1 METIQGIT
9 EMLQGFQFSL
19 PMAGMVL
26 STAVLIAFIAK
37 GKLKQGLILF
47 GSFILFQVYTANK
60 GILANTLN
68 TLNTV
73 EASGDSASLLMGFA
87 GFSLGT
93 LALLACLTMVQ
104 GRN

>member
-1 METIQGIT
+1 METIQSTI
-9 EMLQGFQFSL
+9 EMFQGFQFSL
-19 PMAGMVL
+19 PMTGLVL
-26 STAVLIAFIAK
+26 STAVLIAFIAN

-60 GILANTLN
+60 GVLVNTLN
-68 TLNTV
+68 MAETT
-73 EASGDSASLLMGFA
+73 GDSSGLLMGFA
-87 GFSLGT
+87 GFSMGA

>member
-1 METIQGIT
+1 METIQGAT

-68 TLNTV
+68 TV
-73 EASGDSASLLMGFA
+73 EASGDSVSLLMGFA

-93 LALLACLTMVQ
+93 LALLACLTMIQ

>member
-1 METIQGIT
+1 METIQATT
-9 EMLQGFQFSL
+9 EMFQGFQFSFPL
-19 PMAGMVL
+19 AGMVL

-37 GKLKQGLILF
+37 GQFKQGLILF

-60 GILANTLN
+60 GTLVSA
-68 TLNTV
+68 LNVV
-73 EASGDSASLLMGFA
+73 EATGDSTGLLMGFA
-87 GFSLGT
+87 GFSVGA

>member
-1 METIQGIT
+1 METIQSAI
-9 EMLQGFQFSL
+9 EMFQGFQFSL
-19 PMAGMVL
+19 PLAGLVL
-26 STAVLIAFIAK
+26 STAVLIAFIAN

-60 GILANTLN
+60 GVLVNTLN
-68 TLNTV
+68 MV
-73 EASGDSASLLMGFA
+73 ETTGDSSGLLMGFA
-87 GFSLGT
+87 GFSMGA